1 MLDTFQQILRQALH
15 SLRASPAV
23 TGMAVLSLALGIGAN
38 TAIFSLINALML
50 RTLPVSH
57 PEQLLQVT
65 MDSPQF
71 FSNPLWERIRDHQQV
86 FSGLFA
92 YGRWRFNLASG
103 GEASYA
109 NGIFASGQYFD
120 TLGLRPALG
129 RVLTPADDWRGCPG
143 AAILSHDLW
152 QKEYGGRPDV
162 LGKTISLDGHPIPIA
177 GVTGAGFTGVDVGS
191 TFDVLVPLCAEKILH
206 GETSNLDIHAAPG
219 NYNTLYAWLRL
230 VGRPKPGISP
240 DQATAQ
246 MKALAPGIFQATA
259 PSHWR
264 APEQQRY
271 QQRTLVT
278 NPFATGLSY
287 LREQYHDA
295 LMVLMGIVAVVL
307 LIACA
312 NVANLLLARS
322 VARRREF
329 AIRMALGA
337 GRGRLIR
344 QLLVESLLLAGLG
357 ALLGALF
364 ARWATS
370 GLLAL
375 LDVPLDAE
383 PDWRV
388 LSFTASVALLTSIL
402 SGLAPAWRGT
412 RVSPSAAMKSNAR
425 DVIEGSRFSTARA
438 LVALQIALSLP
449 LVVSAGLMLTT
460 LWKLMGSET
469 GFAKDQV
476 LLASVDLRNG
486 RYAPERRRGAYLQM
500 LAKLRTLPG
509 VRAASVSNLT
519 PICGCASTR
528 ELALEEAPGR
538 TAPVVA
544 VDTNL
549 VSEGFF
555 EALGAPL
562 TAGRDF
568 DIHDTP
574 DSPTVAIINQTMAK
588 RYFGSES
595 PLGRRFRVQK
605 GNVMSDPAEIVGV
618 VSDVRYGSMRD
629 KVRPIV
635 YLAWNQ
641 DPEPYPMTN
650 FELRAAGTAP
660 AALTGA
666 VKSAIAEVNPSV
678 SIEFTT
684 LSTRVEE
691 SLSRERL
698 MALLSGCFGTLAL
711 LLAAIGLYGV
721 VSYGV
726 ARRTSE
732 IGIRMALGAEQSHIQ
747 RMVLREVLA
756 TACIGMA
763 VGFVITLGL
772 TRFISR
778 LVYDLA
784 PNDPS
789 TFSLAAAILLAIAV
803 TAGYW
808 PARRAAL
815 IEPLAALHEE

>member
-1 MLDTFQQILRQALH
+1 MLDTFQQTLRSALR
-15 SLRASPAV
+15 SLRSSPAV
-23 TGMAVLSLALGIGAN
+23 TGMAILSLALGIGAN

-65 MDSPQF
+65 MNSPQF

-86 FSGLFA
+86 FSGFFA

-103 GEASYA
+103 GEARYA

-120 TLGLRPALG
+120 TLGIRPAMG
-129 RVLTPADDWRGCPG
+129 RALTPADDWRGCPG
-143 AAILSHDLW
+143 AAILSHGFW
-152 QKEYGGRPDV
+152 QKEYGGRPDI
-162 LGKTISLDGHPIPIA
+162 LGKSISLDGHPIPIA
-177 GVTGAGFTGVDVGS
+177 GVTGVGFTGVDVGS

-246 MKALAPGIFQATA
+246 MKALAPSIFQATV

-271 QQRTLVT
+271 LQRTLVT

-287 LREQYHDA
+287 LREQYYDA

-357 ALLGALF
+357 ASFGVLF
-364 ARWATS
+364 ARWATT

-375 LDVPLDAE
+375 LDVPLDAA

-388 LSFTASVALLTSIL
+388 LGFTAAIALLTSIL
-402 SGLAPAWRGT
+402 FGLAPAWKGT
-412 RVSPSAAMKSNAR
+412 RVSPYAAMKSNAR
-425 DVIEGSRFSTARA
+425 DVIEGSRFGTARA

-449 LVVSAGLMLTT
+449 LVVGAGLMLTT
-460 LWKLMGSET
+460 LWELMGSET

-486 RYAPERRRGAYLQM
+486 RFAPDRRRGAYLQM
-500 LAKLRTLPG
+500 LAKLRALPG

-519 PICGCASTR
+519 PVCGCASTR

-538 TAPVVA
+538 TSPVVA

-574 DSPTVAIINQTMAK
+574 DSPSVAIVNQTMAK

-605 GNVMSDPAEIVGV
+605 GSIMSDPVEIVGV
-618 VSDVRYGSMRD
+618 VGDVRYGSMRD

-666 VKSAIAEVNPSV
+666 VKSAITDVNPTV

-684 LSTRVEE
+684 LSARIEE

-698 MALLSGCFGTLAL
+698 MALLSGCFGALAL

-726 ARRTSE
+726 ARRTGE
-732 IGIRMALGAEQSHIQ
+732 IGIRMALGAEQWQIQ

-763 VGFVITLGL
+763 AGFVITLGL
-772 TRFISR
+772 TPFISG
-778 LVYDLA
+778 LVYGLA

-789 TFSLAAAILLAIAV
+789 TFSLAAAILLTIAV

-808 PARRAAL
+808 PARRAAR
-815 IEPLAALHEE
+815 IQPLAALHEE

>member
-1 MLDTFQQILRQALH
+1 MLDMFQQTLRQTLR

-38 TAIFSLINALML
+38 TAIFSLINALIL

-71 FSNPLWERIRDHQQV
+71 FSNPLWERIRDQQQV

-103 GEASYA
+103 GEARYA

-120 TLGLRPALG
+120 TLGIRPAVG

-143 AAILSHDLW
+143 AAILSHGFW
-152 QKEYGGRPDV
+152 QKEYGGRPDI
-162 LGKTISLDGHPIPIA
+162 LGKTIALDGHPFPIA
-177 GVTGAGFTGVDVGS
+177 GVTGADFTGLDVGS
-191 TFDVLVPLCAEKILH
+191 TFDVMVPLCAEKVLH
-206 GETSNLDIHAAPG
+206 GETSNLDINATPG

-230 VGRPKPGISP
+230 AGRPKPGISP

-246 MKALAPGIFQATA
+246 MKVLAPGIFQATL
-259 PSHWR
+259 PTHWR

-271 QQRTLVT
+271 LQRTLVT

-295 LMVLMGIVAVVL
+295 LMVLMGIVAVIL
-307 LIACA
+307 LITCA
-312 NVANLLLARS
+312 NVANLLLARC

-329 AIRMALGA
+329 AIRLALGA

-357 ALLGALF
+357 ASLGVLF

-370 GLLAL
+370 GLLAVL
-375 LDVPLDAE
+375 EVPLDAV
-383 PDWRV
+383 PDWR
-388 LSFTASVALLTSIL
+388 LLGFTAAIALLTSIL
-402 SGLAPAWRGT
+402 FGLAPAWRGT
-412 RVSPSAAMKSNAR
+412 HISPNAAMKSNAR
-425 DVIEGSRFSTARA
+425 DVIEGSRFSTARV

-449 LVVSAGLMLTT
+449 LIVGAGLMLTT
-460 LWKLMGSET
+460 LWNLMGSET

-476 LLASVDLRNG
+476 LIASVDLRNG
-486 RYAPERRRGAYLQM
+486 RFAPDRRRGAYLQM
-500 LAKLRTLPG
+500 LAKLAVLPG
-509 VRAASVSNLT
+509 IRAASVSNLT
-519 PICGCASTR
+519 PVCGCASTR
-528 ELALEEAPGR
+528 EMAIEESPGR
-538 TAPVVA
+538 AAPVVA

-549 VSEGFF
+549 VSAGFF
-555 EALGAPL
+555 EALGTPL
-562 TAGRDF
+562 IAGRDF
-568 DIHDTP
+568 DGHDTP
-574 DSPTVAIINQTMAK
+574 DSPAVAIINQTMAK
-588 RYFGSES
+588 HYFGTES
-595 PLGRRFRVQK
+595 PLGRRFRVQNGK
-605 GNVMSDPAEIVGV
+605 AMSDQVEIVGV
-618 VSDVRYGSMRD
+618 VGNVRYGSMRD

-641 DPEPYPMTN
+641 DPEPYPVTN
-650 FELRAAGTAP
+650 FELRSAGTPP
-660 AALTGA
+660 ALLTGA
-666 VKSAIAEVNPSV
+666 IKSAIAEVSPTV

-684 LSTRVEE
+684 LSARIEE

-698 MALLSGCFGTLAL
+698 MALLSGCFGALAL

-721 VSYGV
+721 VSYSV
-726 ARRTSE
+726 ARRTNE
-732 IGIRMALGAEQSHIQ
+732 IGIRMALGAEQSRIQ

-756 TACIGMA
+756 TACIGLA
-763 VGFVITLGL
+763 AGLVITLGL
-772 TRFISR
+772 TRFISG
-778 LVYDLA
+778 LVYGMA

-789 TFSLAAAILLAIAV
+789 TFSLAAATLLAIALS
-803 TAGYW
+803 AGFW
-808 PARRAAL
+808 PARRAARVQ
-815 IEPLAALHEE
+815 PLAALHEE